1 MRKAKDY
8 IIFPLDVSS
17 SDEAKRY
24 VELLADHV
32 GLFKVGLELFIRSG
46 PEIVTFINGTDA
58 AGVFLDLKLHDIPAT
73 VSRAMSGIADLG
85 VRFTTVHCGETIQ
98 MLEAAVDG
106 GRGKIQIIGVTVLT
120 SVSAEDVRAAGYRSE
135 FYPDI
140 SRLVLKRAQMA
151 RAAGCAG
158 VVCSGLEARMIK
170 DNLGQAFI
178 TVTPGIRSQ
187 WSAQEQDD
195 QKRIATPA
203 WAVKNGSDYLVI
215 GRPIRRADNPRQ
227 AAERIAAEIETVI

>member
-1 MRKAKDY
+1 
-8 IIFPLDVSS
+8 
-17 SDEAKRY
+17 
-24 VELLADHV
+24 
-32 GLFKVGLELFIRSG
+32 
-46 PEIVTFINGTDA
+46 
-58 AGVFLDLKLHDIPAT
+58 
-73 VSRAMSGIADLG
+73 
-85 VRFTTVHCGETIQ
+85 

-120 SVSAEDVRAAGYRSE
+120 SVSAEDIRAAGYRSE
-135 FYPDI
+135 FYSDL
-140 SRLVLKRAQMA
+140 SRLVLQRAQMA

-215 GRPIRRADNPRQ
+215 GRPIRKADNPRE
-227 AAERIAAEIETVI
+227 AAERIAAEIETAI

>member
-85 VRFTTVHCGETIQ
+85 VRFTTVHCGETIR

-120 SVSAEDVRAAGYRSE
+120 SVSAEDIRAAGYRSE
-135 FYPDI
+135 FYSDL
-140 SRLVLKRAQMA
+140 SRLVLQRAQMA

-215 GRPIRRADNPRQ
+215 GRPIRRADNPRE